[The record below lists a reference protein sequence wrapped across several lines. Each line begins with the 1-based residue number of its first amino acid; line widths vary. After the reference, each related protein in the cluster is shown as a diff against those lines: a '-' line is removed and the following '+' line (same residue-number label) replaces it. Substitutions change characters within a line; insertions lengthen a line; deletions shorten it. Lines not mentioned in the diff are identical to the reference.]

1 MIALSCSM
9 QLTKTIKQEWHLL
22 LCYSYACVLNLNFK
36 LSSTKLFIIN
46 LDADESLICELHGV
60 FDKVN
65 QYLLYAAC
73 VTKEPWH

>member
-22 LCYSYACVLNLNFK
+22 LGYSYACVLNLNFK
-36 LSSTKLFIIN
+36 LTATNLVIIN
-46 LDADESLICELHGV
+46 LDADEPLVRELHGV
-60 FDKVN
+60 LDKIN

-73 VTKEPWH
+73 VAKEPWH